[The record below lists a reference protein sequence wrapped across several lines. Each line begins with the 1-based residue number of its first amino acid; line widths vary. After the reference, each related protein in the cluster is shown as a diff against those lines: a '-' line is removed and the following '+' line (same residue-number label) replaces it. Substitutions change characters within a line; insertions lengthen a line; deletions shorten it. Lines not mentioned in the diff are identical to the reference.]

1 MKCAIYLRIS
11 MDSTGKEAGVDDNAG
26 PATSWPSAS
35 GGTSPRSSSN
45 NDISAF
51 TGKMRPGFEAML
63 DAIKRGQVTAVV
75 CWHTDRLYR
84 KVKDLLRLLD
94 ASSGLEIRTVEG
106 GDIDLSNA
114 TGRMVATILGS
125 VSTNESEHHAE
136 RRRAANKAR
145 ALAGEWV
152 STGSRPFGFNPDGT
166 HREPEASMIQ
176 QAAKDILAGKS
187 LHAVAREWNA
197 SGVTTARG
205 VKWSNLHIRRVLTNP
220 RVAAQRVHQGKIIG
234 TGNWEPIIDEAIWR
248 GLGAFLA
255 DPSRKNAVAFE
266 RRYIGSGVYKCGYRT
281 PDADPDDPDSI
292 CGRRLYAAHPHG
304 RDRSMV
310 YCCRPVVHLGRNG
323 AELDRMVETIA
334 FAHLLDNAIGSGLR
348 QAEDQVD
355 IGAMRTE
362 RDALQATKDQLATLL
377 RKGILD
383 VAGVERES
391 AILTAQIADLNAKM
405 AEAAQGSPLALLL
418 EDGEDP
424 EALADEEKLAER
436 WTRASPDIK
445 GKIISMIFDVV
456 VLPAPGKRVFDPDL
470 IEIRWR

>member
-1 MKCAIYLRIS
+1 
-11 MDSTGKEAGVDDNAG
+11 
-26 PATSWPSAS
+26 
-35 GGTSPRSSSN
+35 
-45 NDISAF
+45 
-51 TGKMRPGFEAML
+51 
-63 DAIKRGQVTAVV
+63 
-75 CWHTDRLYR
+75 
-84 KVKDLLRLLD
+84 
-94 ASSGLEIRTVEG
+94 
-106 GDIDLSNA
+106 
-114 TGRMVATILGS
+114 
-125 VSTNESEHHAE
+125 
-136 RRRAANKAR
+136 
-145 ALAGEWV
+145 
-152 STGSRPFGFNPDGT
+152 
-166 HREPEASMIQ
+166 
-176 QAAKDILAGKS
+176 
-187 LHAVAREWNA
+187 
-197 SGVTTARG
+197 
-205 VKWSNLHIRRVLTNP
+205 
-220 RVAAQRVHQGKIIG
+220 VHQGKIIG